1 MNFSGLFKGL
11 LDELVELSLVNKLL
25 ALFWELVRI
34 FSVSSGCDFITI
46 QQDMMQNQEIYNS
59 FAKLIPE
66 KVFKKA
72 A

>member
-1 MNFSGLFKGL
+1 MSLGGLFKEL
-11 LDELVELSLVNKLL
+11 HDELVELSLVNKLL

-34 FSVSSGCDFITI
+34 FSASSGCDLITI
-46 QQDMMQNQEIYNS
+46 QQEMMQNQEIYNS
-59 FAKLIPE
+59 FVKLIPD